1 MAQMPGGDFS
11 GPNTLWMGE
20 LEPWMDEFFI
30 QHVWMTLGFPVQA
43 RVIREKGSGE
53 SQKYGFVQF
62 GSPEVIGL

>member
-1 MAQMPGGDFS
+1 
-11 GPNTLWMGE
+11 MGE
-20 LEPWMDEFFI
+20 LEPWMDEFFV